1 MIRIGHGYDVHAFTE
16 GTALRLGGIDVPF
29 SKRFAAHSDGDVL
42 IHALCDAVLGALALG
57 DIGSWFPDT
66 DPAHAGRD
74 SADFLSLI
82 MSDVRSRGYDLGN
95 ADVTVIAQAPK
106 LRPYIDTMCARVA
119 DIAGV
124 CRSQISI
131 KATTTEGLGP
141 MGRGEGIAVH
151 AVVILQTSETATA

>member
-16 GTALRLGGIDVPF
+16 GTALRLGGIDIPF

-57 DIGSWFPDT
+57 DIGAWFPDT
-66 DPAHAGRD
+66 DQAHAGRD

-95 ADVTVIAQAPK
+95 ADITVIAQAPK
-106 LRPYIDTMCARVA
+106 LRPYIDSMCARVA
-119 DIAGV
+119 EIAGV
-124 CRSQISI
+124 SRSQISI

>member
-16 GTALRLGGIDVPF
+16 GTALRLGGIDIPF

-57 DIGSWFPDT
+57 DIGAWFPDT
-66 DPAHAGRD
+66 DQAHAGRD
-74 SADFLSLI
+74 SADFLRLI

-95 ADVTVIAQAPK
+95 ADITVIAQAPK
-106 LRPYIDTMCARVA
+106 LRPYIDSMCARVA
-119 DIAGV
+119 EIAGV
-124 CRSQISI
+124 SRSQISI

>member
-16 GTALRLGGIDVPF
+16 GTALRLGGIDIPF

-57 DIGSWFPDT
+57 DIGAWFPDT
-66 DPAHAGRD
+66 DQAHAGRD
-74 SADFLSLI
+74 SADFLRLI
-82 MSDVRSRGYDLGN
+82 MSDIRSRGYDLGN
-95 ADVTVIAQAPK
+95 ADITVIAQAPK
-106 LRPYIDTMCARVA
+106 LRPYIDSMCARVA
-119 DIAGV
+119 EIAGV
-124 CRSQISI
+124 SRSQISI

>member
-16 GTALRLGGIDVPF
+16 GTALRLGGIDIPF

-57 DIGSWFPDT
+57 DIGAWFPDT
-66 DPAHAGRD
+66 DQAHAGRD

-82 MSDVRSRGYDLGN
+82 MSDIRSRGYDLGN
-95 ADVTVIAQAPK
+95 ADITVIAQAPK
-106 LRPYIDTMCARVA
+106 LRPYIDSMCARVA
-119 DIAGV
+119 EIAGV
-124 CRSQISI
+124 SRSQISI